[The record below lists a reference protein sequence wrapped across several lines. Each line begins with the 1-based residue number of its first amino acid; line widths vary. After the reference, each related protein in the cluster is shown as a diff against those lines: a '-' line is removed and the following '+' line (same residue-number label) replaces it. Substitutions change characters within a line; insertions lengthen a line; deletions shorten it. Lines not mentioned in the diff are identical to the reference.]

1 MGLTLWRWVAGVT
14 VGCGA
19 LAAALLP
26 FPESVAER
34 WTAAAPEPLAGEVRR
49 FTADVGR
56 TQAALRAY
64 RAATGLALWRS
75 AVEHSDTMSVRIDQS
90 VPRAIAD
97 GVRDVAAEQ
106 WRALGPAS
114 AANAQIFVYVDSTT
128 VPRATTTA
136 TSRRPLEPRR
146 FVDVSFVLPQATDG
160 SRCVALVRLG
170 GATPAHVDALRRQ
183 SLVGVCGFFAAF
195 GLPGAG
201 VRQWLEATDYRSARR
216 SDWHVAL
223 APAIDASAVYGIGA
237 AGGRCL
243 TGEPGACL
251 DVLGAGQ
258 PDTYGRGVTSASPT
272 FVLDGLA
279 TVNPGDRA
287 RSRSELGNV
296 EVELL
301 MSAVRE
307 FGAERFGRFWRSETV
322 PDAAF
327 GSAHGVTLDTWT
339 RQWLT
344 RTFGALPSRPTVR
357 LSYVVWVALAAPLLL
372 VVAARPR
379 ERVLCEGWPS
389 RDR

>member
-1 MGLTLWRWVAGVT
+1 
-14 VGCGA
+14 
-19 LAAALLP
+19 
-26 FPESVAER
+26 
-34 WTAAAPEPLAGEVRR
+34 
-49 FTADVGR
+49 
-56 TQAALRAY
+56 
-64 RAATGLALWRS
+64 
-75 AVEHSDTMSVRIDQS
+75 
-90 VPRAIAD
+90 
-97 GVRDVAAEQ
+97 
-106 WRALGPAS
+106 
-114 AANAQIFVYVDSTT
+114 
-128 VPRATTTA
+128 
-136 TSRRPLEPRR
+136 
-146 FVDVSFVLPQATDG
+146 
-160 SRCVALVRLG
+160 VRLG

-223 APAIDASAVYGIGA
+223 APAIDASTVYGIGA

-251 DVLGAGQ
+251 DVLGVGQ
-258 PDTYGRGVTSASPT
+258 SDTGARSVTSGPPA
-272 FVLDGLA
+272 FLLDGLSA
-279 TVNPGDRA
+279 VNAADRV

-307 FGAERFGRFWRSETV
+307 FGAERFGRFWRSDSA

-327 GSAHGVTLDTWT
+327 ATANGVALDTWT

-344 RTFGALPSRPTVR
+344 RTFGALPTRPTVR
-357 LSYVVWVALAAPLLL
+357 VSYVVWLGLAAPLLL

-379 ERVLCEGWPS
+379 ERVVAEGWS
-389 RDR
+389 SADR